1 MARHSPIRT
10 ILRSAGPPAL
20 ALTLMGFFAYHAI
33 MGPNG
38 VLALKDVK
46 VEVAARNAELAGLE
60 KRRAVLQNHVD
71 LLAGKKGADPDMVEE
86 LLRKQ
91 LNVAKPGE
99 VIVPLSKK

>member
-1 MARHSPIRT
+1 MARTSPLKT

-20 ALTLMGFFAYHAI
+20 ALTLMGFFAYHAV

-46 VEVAARNAELAGLE
+46 VEVAARNVELAALE
-60 KRRAVLQNHVD
+60 KRRAVLQNHVV

-91 LNVAKPGE
+91 LNVARPDE
-99 VIVPLSKK
+99 IIVPLHKK

>member
-1 MARHSPIRT
+1 MARHSPVKA

-20 ALTLMGFFAYHAI
+20 ALTLMGFFTYHAV

-38 VLALKDVK
+38 VIALKDVK
-46 VEVAARNAELAGLE
+46 REVAARQGELAGLE

-71 LLAGKKGADPDMVEE
+71 LLAGKGGADPDMVEE

-91 LNVAKPGE
+91 LNVARPDE
-99 VIVPLSKK
+99 IIVPLNRK